1 VITRYLIALL
11 SLLVSLQV
19 EAQHFFEKSF
29 KVVFVNGYENQVA
42 YLQIP
47 KNIIIF
53 GTVEIQL
60 TGGFNYQLNRG
71 VLTKRLDMVYAGDTG
86 QYLDQGSEITQASE
100 PFASYWAIGDFDKE
114 NSRIP
119 IYHLTSAGSDLS
131 VKVRVQLIH
140 SDAIAPLQSGLNM
153 TAPITG
159 TGGVGRQYR
168 HFNDQRI
175 GIGTTRPEYRLDVV
189 GTARAHEIR
198 VNTQKTADFVFEPD
212 YQLLD
217 LDSVKMFIQEN
228 KHLPGIP
235 SAKQMEK
242 EGVNVGNLQIDL
254 LQKIEELTLH
264 LIQATERAERQE
276 KRIAEQEKRI
286 KELENRL

>member
-1 VITRYLIALL
+1 MITRYLIALL
-11 SLLVSLQV
+11 SLLASLQV

-29 KVVFVNGYENQVA
+29 RTSFNQGVSNEVC
-42 YLQIP
+42 YIQIP
-47 KNIIIF
+47 PNVNIY
-53 GTVEIQL
+53 GTIEIQI
-60 TGGFNYQLNRG
+60 TGGYNNQLNRG
-71 VLTKRLDMVYAGDTG
+71 VLVKRIDIVYNGG
-86 QYLDQGSEITQASE
+86 SQGYLNQSSEITESSE
-100 PFASYWAIGDFDKE
+100 PLSSYWVIGDFDPV

-119 IYHLTSAGSDLS
+119 IYHLNTIHNDIS
-131 VKVRVQLIH
+131 VKVKMQLLHEVSIP
-140 SDAIAPLQSGLNM
+140 ALQAGVTLSN
-153 TAPITG
+153 PVVG

-175 GIGTTRPEYRLDVV
+175 GIGTTSPEYRLDIV
-189 GTARAHEIR
+189 GTVRAHEIR

-212 YQLLD
+212 YQLPD
-217 LDSVKMFIQEN
+217 LDSVKTFIQEN

>member
-1 VITRYLIALL
+1 MITRYLIALL
-11 SLLVSLQV
+11 SLLASLQV

-29 KVVFVNGYENQVA
+29 RTSFNQGVSNEVC
-42 YLQIP
+42 YIQIP
-47 KNIIIF
+47 PNVNIY
-53 GTVEIQL
+53 GTIEIQI
-60 TGGFNYQLNRG
+60 TGGYNNQLNRG
-71 VLTKRLDMVYAGDTG
+71 VLVKRIDIVYNGSSQG
-86 QYLDQGSEITQASE
+86 YLNQSSEITESSE
-100 PFASYWAIGDFDKE
+100 PLSSYWVIGDFDPV

-119 IYHLTSAGSDLS
+119 IYHLNTIHNDIS
-131 VKVRVQLIH
+131 VKVKMQLLHEVSIP
-140 SDAIAPLQSGLNM
+140 ALQAGVTLSN
-153 TAPITG
+153 PVVG

-175 GIGTTRPEYRLDVV
+175 GIGTTSPEYRLDIV
-189 GTARAHEIR
+189 GTVRAHEIR
-198 VNTQKTADFVFEPD
+198 VNTEKTADFVFEPD
-212 YQLLD
+212 YQLPD

>member
-1 VITRYLIALL
+1 MKRIDIVYNGTSQSYL
-11 SLLVSLQV
+11 SQS
-19 EAQHFFEKSF
+19 
-29 KVVFVNGYENQVA
+29 
-42 YLQIP
+42 
-47 KNIIIF
+47 
-53 GTVEIQL
+53 
-60 TGGFNYQLNRG
+60 
-71 VLTKRLDMVYAGDTG
+71 
-86 QYLDQGSEITQASE
+86 SEVTESSE
-100 PFASYWAIGDFDKE
+100 PFSSYWAIGDFDPV

-119 IYHLTSAGSDLS
+119 IYHLNDIHNNINVKIKMQLLHELS
-131 VKVRVQLIH
+131 IPV
-140 SDAIAPLQSGLNM
+140 LQSGLTLSN
-153 TAPITG
+153 PVVG

-175 GIGTTRPEYRLDVV
+175 GIGTTSPEYRLDIV
-189 GTARAHEIR
+189 GTVRAHEIR

-212 YQLLD
+212 YQLPD

-276 KRIAEQEKRI
+276 KRISEQDKRI

>member
-1 VITRYLIALL
+1 MITRYLIALL

-29 KVVFVNGYENQVA
+29 RTSFNQGVSNEVC
-42 YLQIP
+42 YIQIP
-47 KNIIIF
+47 PNVNIY
-53 GTVEIQL
+53 GTMEIQI
-60 TGGFNYQLNRG
+60 TGGYNNQLNRG
-71 VLTKRLDMVYAGDTG
+71 VLVKRIDIVYNGSSQG
-86 QYLDQGSEITQASE
+86 YLNQSSEITESSE
-100 PFASYWAIGDFDKE
+100 PLSSYWTIGDFDPV

-119 IYHLTSAGSDLS
+119 IYHLNTIHNDIS
-131 VKVRVQLIH
+131 VKVKMQLLHEVSIP
-140 SDAIAPLQSGLNM
+140 ALQAGVTLSN
-153 TAPITG
+153 PVVG

-175 GIGTTRPEYRLDVV
+175 GIGTTSPEYRLDIV
-189 GTARAHEIR
+189 GTVRAHEIR

-212 YQLLD
+212 YQLPD

-276 KRIAEQEKRI
+276 KRISEQDKRI

>member
-11 SLLVSLQV
+11 SLLASLQV

-29 KVVFVNGYENQVA
+29 RTSFNQGVSNEVC
-42 YLQIP
+42 YIQIP
-47 KNIIIF
+47 PNVNIY
-53 GTVEIQL
+53 GTIEIQI
-60 TGGFNYQLNRG
+60 TGGYNNQLNRG
-71 VLTKRLDMVYAGDTG
+71 VLVKRIDIVYNGSSQG
-86 QYLDQGSEITQASE
+86 YLNQSSEITESSE
-100 PFASYWAIGDFDKE
+100 PLSSYWVIGDFDPV

-119 IYHLTSAGSDLS
+119 IYHLNTIHNDIS
-131 VKVRVQLIH
+131 VKVKMQLLHEVSIP
-140 SDAIAPLQSGLNM
+140 ALQAGVTLSN
-153 TAPITG
+153 PVVG

-175 GIGTTRPEYRLDVV
+175 GIGTTSPEYRLDIV
-189 GTARAHEIR
+189 GTVRAHEIR
-198 VNTQKTADFVFEPD
+198 VNTEKTADFVFEPD
-212 YQLLD
+212 YQLPD

>member
-1 VITRYLIALL
+1 M

-29 KVVFVNGYENQVA
+29 RTSFNQGVSNEVC
-42 YLQIP
+42 YIQIP
-47 KNIIIF
+47 PNVNIY
-53 GTVEIQL
+53 GTMEIQI
-60 TGGFNYQLNRG
+60 TGGYNNQLNRG
-71 VLTKRLDMVYAGDTG
+71 VLVKRIDIVYNGSSQG
-86 QYLDQGSEITQASE
+86 YLNQSSEITESSE
-100 PFASYWAIGDFDKE
+100 PLSSYWTIGDFDPV

-119 IYHLTSAGSDLS
+119 IYHLNTIHNDIS
-131 VKVRVQLIH
+131 VKVKMQLLHEVSIP
-140 SDAIAPLQSGLNM
+140 ALQAGVTLSN
-153 TAPITG
+153 PVVG

-175 GIGTTRPEYRLDVV
+175 GIGTTSPEYRLDIV
-189 GTARAHEIR
+189 GTVRAHEIR

-212 YQLLD
+212 YQLPD

-276 KRIAEQEKRI
+276 KRISEQDKRI

>member
-1 VITRYLIALL
+1 
-11 SLLVSLQV
+11 V

-29 KVVFVNGYENQVA
+29 RTSFNQGVSNEVC
-42 YLQIP
+42 YIQIP
-47 KNIIIF
+47 PNVNIY
-53 GTVEIQL
+53 GTMEIQI
-60 TGGFNYQLNRG
+60 TGGYNNQLNRG
-71 VLTKRLDMVYAGDTG
+71 VLVKRIDIVYNGSSQG
-86 QYLDQGSEITQASE
+86 YLNQSSEITESSE
-100 PFASYWAIGDFDKE
+100 PLSSYWTIGDFDPV

-119 IYHLTSAGSDLS
+119 IYHLNTIHNDIS
-131 VKVRVQLIH
+131 VKVKMQLLHEVSIP
-140 SDAIAPLQSGLNM
+140 ALQAGVTLSN
-153 TAPITG
+153 PVVG

-175 GIGTTRPEYRLDVV
+175 GIGTTSPEYRLDIV
-189 GTARAHEIR
+189 GTVRAHEIR

-212 YQLLD
+212 YQLPD

-276 KRIAEQEKRI
+276 KRISEQDKRI